1 MSNCEFYFHL
11 INYTYAFRKKI
22 TCRQYKLHL
31 GNTTKNALLYFLAK
45 IFGQFTFVALR
56 LIKKKRLII
65 GAAQNNFLKEENEIQ

>member
-65 GAAQNNFLKEENEIQ
+65 GAAQNNFLKDESKI